1 MAGKIASS
9 ATMLALAMVAISAV
23 SMVAA
28 QGGPLIPA
36 ASPGPAQ
43 GSVPAPSTGAA
54 STLAVPSYAGLALAT
69 LLSVLAS
76 MVFAQRF

>member
-1 MAGKIASS
+1 
-9 ATMLALAMVAISAV
+9 MLTLAMAAISAV

-28 QGGPLIPA
+28 QG
-36 ASPGPAQ
+36 
-43 GSVPAPSTGAA
+43 PAPSPSPSAA

-69 LLSVLAS
+69 LLSVLTS

>member
-28 QGGPLIPA
+28 QPP
-36 ASPGPAQ
+36 
-43 GSVPAPSTGAA
+43 VPAPSPGAA
-54 STLAVPSYAGLALAT
+54 STLAVPSYAGLALAA

>member
-28 QGGPLIPA
+28 ATPP
-36 ASPGPAQ
+36 S
-43 GSVPAPSTGAA
+43 PAPSSGAH

>member
-9 ATMLALAMVAISAV
+9 TTMLALAMVAISAV

-28 QGGPLIPA
+28 QGPA
-36 ASPGPAQ
+36 PS
-43 GSVPAPSTGAA
+43 PSTGAA

>member
-9 ATMLALAMVAISAV
+9 ATMLALATVAISAV

-28 QGGPLIPA
+28 QG
-36 ASPGPAQ
+36 
-43 GSVPAPSTGAA
+43 PAPSPSPGAA

>member
-9 ATMLALAMVAISAV
+9 ATMLALAVVAISAV

-28 QGGPLIPA
+28 AQAPTPPP
-36 ASPGPAQ
+36 SP
-43 GSVPAPSTGAA
+43 GAA

>member
-28 QGGPLIPA
+28 AQPPA
-36 ASPGPAQ
+36 
-43 GSVPAPSTGAA
+43 PAPSQGAA

>member
-28 QGGPLIPA
+28 EG
-36 ASPGPAQ
+36 
-43 GSVPAPSTGAA
+43 PAPSPTSGAT
-54 STLAVPSYAGLALAT
+54 STMGVPSYAGLALAT

-76 MVFAQRF
+76 MVFAHRF

>member
-28 QGGPLIPA
+28 
-36 ASPGPAQ
+36 ASPP
-43 GSVPAPSTGAA
+43 SPAPTSGVD